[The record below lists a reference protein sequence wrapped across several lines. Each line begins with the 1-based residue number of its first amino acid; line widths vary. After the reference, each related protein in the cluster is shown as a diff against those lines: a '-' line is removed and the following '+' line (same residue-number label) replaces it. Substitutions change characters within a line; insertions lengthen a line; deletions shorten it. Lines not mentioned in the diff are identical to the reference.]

1 MLQHTLIGMQ
11 AERESFIVYYENSSA
26 PLPIHVDGEYA
37 YAGFGIWP
45 NTSTIAQAFNDWSAD
60 SFVARVLAE
69 PVTELFWTLLINP
82 VEEDRG
88 TDKSFGGIITIG
100 EIANVSLIF
109 NVTQEDIHESNFPD
123 LALVAEYPPLNYSA
137 SYNGEYYYALID
149 AISWGNG
156 SATLNSSV
164 PGVPDDK
171 VPACIDSTYPWIGA
185 PYSVTEQLYK
195 NLENAT
201 YMKDTGLWH
210 FKCTELTVNIT
221 IAGHD
226 YPLSPLTA
234 AQHVDGLNC
243 VGTVSHTSTSAL
255 GTFAYAFLDSS
266 KPSQITLEVVLSLAF
281 PSVSTRG

>member
-1 MLQHTLIGMQ
+1 MLVGMQ
-11 AERESFIVYYENSSA
+11 AEREPFIVYYDNSSA

-45 NTSTIAQAFNDWSAD
+45 NTSTIAQAFGDWSAD

-69 PVTELFWTLLINP
+69 PASGFYWTLLINP

-100 EIANVSLIF
+100 EIANVSLMF
-109 NVTQEDIHESNFPD
+109 NVSQEDIHESGFPD
-123 LALVAEYPPLNYSA
+123 LTLIADYPHLNYSA
-137 SYNGEYYYALID
+137 SHNDEYYYAVID

-164 PGVPDDK
+164 PGIPDDK
-171 VPACIDSTYPWIGA
+171 APACIDSTYSWIVA

-195 NLENAT
+195 GLENAT
-201 YMKDTGLWH
+201 YMEDTGLWS
-210 FKCTELTVNIT
+210 FKCTELTINIT

-226 YPLSPLTA
+226 YPISPLTA

-243 VGTVSHTSTSAL
+243 VGTVSHASTSVL

-266 KPSQITLEVVLSLAF
+266 KPNQITLEVVLSLAS
-281 PSVSTRG
+281 PSVSPRG